1 MKNCITNVFQRQFH
15 QFLRLSFMVT
25 CQSSELGWEV
35 TMEFQADSLLIGRGS
50 VKLVSEQF

>member
-1 MKNCITNVFQRQFH
+1 MKNFITNVFQRQFH